1 MVKALIYLHSKDV
14 IHRDIKPENLLNS
27 LGTIKLADF
36 GWSVHA
42 PSNRRQTMCGTL
54 DYLPPEMVQNEL
66 TTYDKSID
74 IWSLGI
80 LAFEFCCGF
89 PPFEAETQNQT
100 YLRIN
105 KLDLKFPEHLSAQSK
120 DFICRCL
127 KTEPLERSTLHQLEQ
142 HAWLK

>member
-100 YLRIN
+100 YSRIN

-127 KTEPLERSTLHQLEQ
+127 KT
-142 HAWLK
+142 